1 MRKTRSPKPGSA
13 PDGAGGDDM
22 EYSVSPAKGGKA
34 AVYQG
39 GRKVREFLAES
50 DA

>member
-1 MRKTRSPKPGSA
+1 MG
-13 PDGAGGDDM
+13 
-22 EYSVSPAKGGKA
+22 YSVSPAKGGKV

-50 DA
+50 DAWAWIARQVRAGK